1 MATSVSKTFLS
12 LETTNTVGLRPWYWV
27 QLRGL
32 YATNVVSRATFVA
45 TARQLEDVAVVRA
58 AGEVALQC

>member
-1 MATSVSKTFLS
+1 MPTSVSKTFLS

-27 QLRGL
+27 QHKVL

-45 TARQLEDVAVVRA
+45 TARQLEDVTVVRA